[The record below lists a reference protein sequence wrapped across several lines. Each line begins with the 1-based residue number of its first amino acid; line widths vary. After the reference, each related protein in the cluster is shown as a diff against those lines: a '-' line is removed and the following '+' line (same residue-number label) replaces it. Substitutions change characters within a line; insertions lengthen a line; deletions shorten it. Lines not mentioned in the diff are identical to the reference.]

1 MATSPKVKIGD
12 RKPTQ
17 QARGKESHRDLEVRP
32 VPGCEAPGLVRRRWV
47 CLLKARGVSGKAS
60 GSRRAKIVIG
70 GRGLESENTNL
81 P

>member
-1 MATSPKVKIGD
+1 MATSPKVKMRD

-17 QARGKESHRDLEVRP
+17 QGQGKESHRDLEVCA
-32 VPGCEAPGLVRRRWV
+32 VPSCAAPGLVRRRWV
-47 CLLKARGVSGKAS
+47 CLPKARGVSGKGS

-70 GRGLESENTNL
+70 GPGLERENTNL